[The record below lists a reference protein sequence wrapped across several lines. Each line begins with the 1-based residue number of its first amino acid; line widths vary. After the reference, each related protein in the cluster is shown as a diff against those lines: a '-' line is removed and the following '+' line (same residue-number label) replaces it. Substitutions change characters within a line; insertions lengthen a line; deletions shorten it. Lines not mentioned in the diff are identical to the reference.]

1 LNKMLFLYFY
11 IITIIAF
18 KFSLTILIFLNIV
31 LYILY
36 NIRLFKPSNIYK
48 LYQSGKIFSKMFP
61 QTNIIINFNLFFCI
75 KVYYFFFKNLCK
87 YLLLKFFK
95 ILPLLNIFKLKW
107 KPLFKKSSYFGIYR
121 STRNQFLN
129 K

>member
-1 LNKMLFLYFY
+1 MVERQPEKLKVVGSNPILNKMLFLYFY

-61 QTNIIINFNLFFCI
+61 QTNIIINQEI
-75 KVYYFFFKNLCK
+75 
-87 YLLLKFFK
+87 
-95 ILPLLNIFKLKW
+95 I
-107 KPLFKKSSYFGIYR
+107 G
-121 STRNQFLN
+121 
-129 K
+129 